1 VVPGEEE
8 CRLEELLEGLWRMIT
23 GFFRFLYSL
32 LRVGEVIGTIL
43 DFFDMIREFF
53 KGLWRRLFRRSDSA
67 EKVQSH
73 DNRERSEV

>member
-1 VVPGEEE
+1 M
-8 CRLEELLEGLWRMIT
+8 EELLEGLWRMIT

-67 EKVQSH
+67 EKVQSY